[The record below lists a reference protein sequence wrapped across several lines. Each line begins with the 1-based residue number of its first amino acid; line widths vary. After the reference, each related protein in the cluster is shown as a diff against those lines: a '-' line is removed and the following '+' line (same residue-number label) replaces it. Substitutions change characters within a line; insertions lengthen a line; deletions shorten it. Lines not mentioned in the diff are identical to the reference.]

1 MDNNLISID
10 DLFRQRLGGKEEE
23 RNEQAWIHMKQLL
36 DEKERKPL
44 GFFFWRRAMS
54 YTGAAILLASLVG
67 GGYQVSQSL
76 RGDKEGR
83 SSNEDAH
90 NAASTIVSANTSSS
104 NTNNTENNNNTPA
117 TPNSVAHSNVLQHP
131 TASASMAAASINK
144 KVINQARHIQHQQL
158 LNNIATTQEL
168 SKATSTNNKANEI
181 AHKEV
186 NTQTTSADMATTP
199 LASTTS
205 GVEHLSSTHTAT
217 EQKYTTSQTTKNTQ
231 APVLIEPK
239 QNVNGSNN
247 KATQATASA
256 NDFTTS
262 DNTQSSNSL
271 KVTPI
276 KQPLAINDVSKNK
289 ASANGPETTDNNKKA
304 LTSTTSHNNTPV
316 AINTSKA
323 SVMTAPA
330 EVKDKGKMA
339 SHSGSL
345 QPKPLAANDIDHS
358 SSLRND
364 KAQLNKINPV
374 APVAAK
380 SNNTE
385 ARQSNQMAPIAST
398 TPQQSQASKVI
409 DQPLKELSAATT
421 HPNKEMVKKIR
432 NNYIIKDRIV
442 GNGPHMKRVFDTID
456 VSSSDYYVEKEV
468 EESENQPTTNDI
480 SSKSEPTSGGAH
492 GIAKD
497 TKVMRKSGAKP
508 TAGSKNASSPT
519 MGQEVAKNDV
529 IAPKHNFDLTKL
541 SAIAPKANSSVTELG
556 LMHADMPKLSAVAK
570 KKKVLHVMEA
580 LSNALNEV
588 NIKLAGVQFAPGLNA
603 GINAT
608 FFGPNSFRG
617 FQFGFTGNF
626 EMDDRWSMAAELKYF
641 NRMNSNYTMYDNYFD
656 YSTNDSIDNKFT
668 FSTLHSF
675 ELPIALKYTYRKIT
689 IMGGANFVYALGINA
704 NNQHL
709 PYAVT
714 NIQPGLNT
722 TPSLNINDFG
732 ARFGVGYLFGVNYKI
747 SPNVSLDLRNVRTF
761 WDNKTV
767 GGAKT
772 VSEQLYKSPSIQFS
786 INYRLGAGKDD

>member
-36 DEKERKPL
+36 EEKERKPL

-76 RGDKEGR
+76 RGEKEGR
-83 SSNEDAH
+83 TSNDDSH
-90 NAASTIVSANTSSS
+90 NAPSTIVSANTTPS
-104 NTNNTENNNNTPA
+104 NTNSTENKNTTPA

-131 TASASMAAASINK
+131 TASASNAAASINK

-158 LNNIATTQEL
+158 LNDIATTKEL
-168 SKATSTNNKANEI
+168 TKTTSTNNKANEV
-181 AHKEV
+181 AHNEV
-186 NTQTTSADMATTP
+186 NTSTSSADMAAVP
-199 LASTTS
+199 VASTTS
-205 GVEHLSSTHTAT
+205 GMEHLSSTHTAT
-217 EQKYTTSQTTKNTQ
+217 EQKYTTSQTTHTQ
-231 APVLIEPK
+231 VPVLIEPK
-239 QNVNGSNN
+239 QNINGSNN

-256 NDFTTS
+256 NVATTS
-262 DNTQSSNSL
+262 HNTQSSHTQKASPN
-271 KVTPI
+271 
-276 KQPLAINDVSKNK
+276 KQPLAISDVSKNN
-289 ASANGPETTDNNKKA
+289 ATSNGPEALENNKKSPS
-304 LTSTTSHNNTPV
+304 TTTSHNNTPV

-323 SVMTAPA
+323 AVMPA
-330 EVKDKGKMA
+330 STDVKDKGSMA

-345 QPKPLAANDIDHS
+345 QPKPLAANGIDHS

-380 SNNTE
+380 TNITE

-442 GNGPHMKRVFDTID
+442 GTGPHMKRVFDTID

-468 EESENQPTTNDI
+468 EESDNQPTTNDVAT
-480 SSKSEPTSGGAH
+480 KNEATSGGAH
-492 GIAKD
+492 GITKD
-497 TKVMRKSGAKP
+497 SKVMRKNGAKP
-508 TAGSKNASSPT
+508 TAGSKNTSTPT
-519 MGQEVAKNDV
+519 LGKEVAKNDAV
-529 IAPKHNFDLTKL
+529 APKHNFDLTKL
-541 SAIAPKANSSVTELG
+541 SAIAPQANNSVTELG

-570 KKKVLHVMEA
+570 KKKGLHVMEA

-626 EMDDRWSMAAELKYF
+626 EMDDRWSMSAELKYF
-641 NRMNSNYTMYDNYFD
+641 NRMNSNYTMYDNYYD

-675 ELPIALKYTYRKIT
+675 ELPIALKYTYRKLT

-722 TPSLNINDFG
+722 TPTLNINDFG

>member
-36 DEKERKPL
+36 EEKERKPL

-83 SSNEDAH
+83 SSNDDAH
-90 NAASTIVSANTSSS
+90 NATSTIVSANTTHTP
-104 NTNNTENNNNTPA
+104 TNSTENNQNTPA

-131 TASASMAAASINK
+131 TASASNAAASINK

-158 LNNIATTQEL
+158 LNDIATTQEL
-168 SKATSTNNKANEI
+168 PKATTTNIKPIEFAPKDANM
-181 AHKEV
+181 ATA
-186 NTQTTSADMATTP
+186 NADMNEAP
-199 LASTTS
+199 LASAAS
-205 GVEHLSSTHTAT
+205 GPEHFASTHTAT
-217 EQKYTTSQTTKNTQ
+217 EQKYTTTKTANNTQ
-231 APVLIEPK
+231 APVE
-239 QNVNGSNN
+239 NSSNN
-247 KATQATASA
+247 KAPQATAS
-256 NDFTTS
+256 
-262 DNTQSSNSL
+262 SNG
-271 KVTPI
+271 
-276 KQPLAINDVSKNK
+276 AI
-289 ASANGPETTDNNKKA
+289 TTDNNQNSSSQKTTPSNQPLATSDVSNSKATSNGHEATNDDKKA
-304 LTSTTSHNNTPV
+304 LTPTIKHNSTPV
-316 AINTSKA
+316 AANAQKA
-323 SVMTAPA
+323 SAMHVPA
-330 EVKDKGKMA
+330 DAKDNGNMP
-339 SHSGSL
+339 SHNGDK
-345 QPKPLAANDIDHS
+345 QPKPLAASGNDQGS
-358 SSLRND
+358 SVGNA
-364 KAQLNKINPV
+364 KAQPNKIVPV
-374 APVAAK
+374 DPLASK
-380 SNNTE
+380 SKTAE
-385 ARQSNQMAPIAST
+385 TRPSSQMTPIAST
-398 TPQQSQASKVI
+398 TPQQNQASKVI
-409 DQPLKELSAATT
+409 DQPLKELSASAT
-421 HPNKEMVKKIR
+421 HPNMVKKVR
-432 NNYIIKDRIV
+432 NNYSIKERIV
-442 GNGPHMKRVFDTID
+442 GSGPHMKRVFDTID
-456 VSSSDYYVEKEV
+456 VSSSDYYVEKKV
-468 EESENQPTTNDI
+468 EESENEPTTSDAVA
-480 SSKSEPTSGGAH
+480 KSEAASGGARA
-492 GIAKD
+492 IAKD
-497 TKVMRKSGAKP
+497 LKVTRKNGAKP
-508 TAGSKNASSPT
+508 TAGSKNTTAPT
-519 MGQEVAKNDV
+519 MGQDVAKNDV
-529 IAPKHNFDLTKL
+529 PAPKHNFDLTKL
-541 SAIAPKANSSVTELG
+541 SAIAPQANNSVTELG
-556 LMHADMPKLSAVAK
+556 LMHADMPKLSAIAK
-570 KKKVLHVMEA
+570 KKKGLHVMEA

-675 ELPIALKYTYRKIT
+675 ELPIALKYTYRKLT

-714 NIQPGLNT
+714 NMQPGLNT
-722 TPSLNINDFG
+722 APTLNINDFG

-747 SPNVSLDLRNVRTF
+747 TPNVSLDLRNVRTF